1 MIMNKI
7 TVKEFV
13 EGYNKCVDSLKNRYI
28 QEKLSI
34 ISYLPVNIKDAIAIV
49 ITDRTM
55 FEQEK
60 YTDENGKTKFRKTDN
75 IHVNSF
81 VQYMLFV
88 REVIEK
94 YTNLIHS
101 DEANFMTDYDLLK
114 SSGLLDKLMIGEIVN
129 GKEIPPLIPISEISE
144 IRTLIDMHKSDIMQ
158 NMYEPHAYISR
169 QVERFGT
176 LINTLVE
183 PFMEVVQ
190 KKIAD
195 IPQEDVQKV
204 VEFAK
209 AGGFK
214 EVE

>member
-1 MIMNKI
+1 MNKI

-13 EGYNKCVDSLKNRYI
+13 EGYMNCTDSLKKRYI
-28 QEKLSI
+28 QEKLKV
-34 ISYLPVNIKDAIAIV
+34 ISYIPISVKDSIAIV

-60 YTDENGKTKFRKTDN
+60 YTDENGEIKFRKTDN

-88 REVIEK
+88 REVVEK
-94 YTNLIHS
+94 YTNLVWS
-101 DEANFMTDYDLLK
+101 NDGNYTADYDLLK
-114 SSGLLDKLMIGEIVN
+114 SSGLLDKLMVGEVV
-129 GKEIPPLIPISEISE
+129 GEKEIPPLIPISEISE

-158 NMYEPHAYISR
+158 NMYEPHAYVSR

-176 LINTLVE
+176 LINTLIE
-183 PFMEVVQ
+183 PFMEAVQ
-190 KKIAD
+190 KKIVD

>member
-1 MIMNKI
+1 MNKI

-60 YTDENGKTKFRKTDN
+60 YTNENGEIKFRKTDN
-75 IHVNSF
+75 IHINSF

-94 YTNLIHS
+94 YTNLICS
-101 DEANFMTDYDLLK
+101 DDTNFMTDYDLLK
-114 SSGLLDKLMIGEIVN
+114 SSGLLDKLIIGEIVDR
-129 GKEIPPLIPISEISE
+129 KEIPPLISISEISE

-158 NMYEPHAYISR
+158 NMYEPHAYVSR
-169 QVERFGT
+169 QVERFET

-183 PFMEVVQ
+183 PFMEAVQ

-195 IPQEDVQKV
+195 NPQEDVQKV

-209 AGGFK
+209 ADSFK

>member
-1 MIMNKI
+1 MNKI

-13 EGYNKCVDSLKNRYI
+13 EGYMNCTDSLKKRYI
-28 QEKLSI
+28 QEKLKV
-34 ISYLPVNIKDAIAIV
+34 ISYIPISVKDAIAIV

-60 YTDENGKTKFRKTDN
+60 YTDENGEIKFRKTNN

-94 YTNLIHS
+94 YTNLVWNN
-101 DEANFMTDYDLLK
+101 DGNYTADYDLLK
-114 SSGLLDKLMIGEIVN
+114 SSGLLDKLMVGEVV
-129 GKEIPPLIPISEISE
+129 GEKEIPSLIPSNEISE
-144 IRTLIDMHKSDIMQ
+144 IKTLVDMHKSDIMQ
-158 NMYEPHAYISR
+158 NIYEPHAYVSR

-183 PFMEVVQ
+183 PFMEAVQ

>member
-1 MIMNKI
+1 MNKI

-55 FEQEK
+55 FEQKK
-60 YTDENGKTKFRKTDN
+60 YTDENGEIKFRKTDN

-94 YTNLIHS
+94 YTNLICS
-101 DEANFMTDYDLLK
+101 DDTNFMADYDLLK
-114 SSGLLDKLMIGEIVN
+114 SSGLLDKLMFGEIVN
-129 GKEIPPLIPISEISE
+129 GKEIPPLIPINEISE

-158 NMYEPHAYISR
+158 NVYEPQAYISR

-176 LINTLVE
+176 LANLTIE
-183 PFMEVVQ
+183 PLIKAFADKIDSMEDNELKGKVLEFVN
-190 KKIAD
+190 KAD
-195 IPQEDVQKV
+195 
-204 VEFAK
+204 
-209 AGGFK
+209 FK
-214 EVE
+214 EV

>member
-1 MIMNKI
+1 MNKI

-34 ISYLPVNIKDAIAIV
+34 ISYLPVSIKDAIAIV
-49 ITDRTM
+49 VTDRTM

-60 YTDENGKTKFRKTDN
+60 YTNENGEIKFRKTDN
-75 IHVNSF
+75 IHINSF

-94 YTNLIHS
+94 YTNLICS
-101 DEANFMTDYDLLK
+101 DDTNFMTDYDLLK
-114 SSGLLDKLMIGEIVN
+114 SSGLLDKLIIGEIVDR
-129 GKEIPPLIPISEISE
+129 KEIPPLIPISEISE

-158 NMYEPHAYISR
+158 NMYEPHAYVSR

-183 PFMEVVQ
+183 PFMEAVQ

-195 IPQEDVQKV
+195 IPQEDVHKF

>member
-190 KKIAD
+190 EKIAD

>member
-1 MIMNKI
+1 MNKI

-13 EGYNKCVDSLKNRYI
+13 EGYNKCVNSLKNRYI

-55 FEQEK
+55 FEQEEYADK
-60 YTDENGKTKFRKTDN
+60 NGETKFRKTDN

-94 YTNLIHS
+94 YTNLICS
-101 DEANFMTDYDLLK
+101 DDANFMTDYDLLK

-129 GKEIPPLIPISEISE
+129 GKEIPPLIPINEISE

-158 NMYEPHAYISR
+158 NMYEPHAYVSR

-183 PFMEVVQ
+183 PFMESVQ

-195 IPQEDVQKV
+195 IPQEDVQNV
-204 VEFAK
+204 IDFAK

>member
-1 MIMNKI
+1 MNKI

-34 ISYLPVNIKDAIAIV
+34 ITYLPVNFKDTIAIV

-60 YTDENGKTKFRKTDN
+60 YTGENGEIKFRKTDN
-75 IHVNSF
+75 IHINSF

-94 YTNLIHS
+94 YTNLICS
-101 DEANFMTDYDLLK
+101 DDANFMTDYDLLK
-114 SSGLLDKLMIGEIVN
+114 SSGLLDKLIIGEIVDR
-129 GKEIPPLIPISEISE
+129 KEIPPLIPISEISE

-158 NMYEPHAYISR
+158 NMYEPHAYVSR
-169 QVERFGT
+169 QVERFET

-183 PFMEVVQ
+183 PFMEAVQ

-195 IPQEDVQKV
+195 NPQEDVQKV

-209 AGGFK
+209 ADSFK

>member
-1 MIMNKI
+1 MNKI

-158 NMYEPHAYISR
+158 NMYESHAYISR